1 MTQPYMRI
9 DLPVT
14 GMTCGACSARV
25 EKGLKSLPFVIDAT
39 VNFATGKATI
49 QIVPEAQWS
58 EPIEALVKQVQ
69 KIGYGV
75 KREELRFEIE
85 GMSCA
90 SCVSKIEK
98 YLQATIGVLQAS
110 VNLAT
115 EKASISYIPT
125 LTDPAA
131 LSAVIRSAGYQGR
144 TEIEASG
151 LQQKQ
156 EESPEKALKQKLVGA
171 GVLTL
176 VIFAIM
182 HGGDFLGLSA
192 STIKLLQ
199 CLLATP
205 VQFWAGLQFYRGA
218 WRAALHRSSD
228 MNTLIAIG
236 TSAAYFYSLAA
247 TFVPGFFAS
256 GGIAPDVYY
265 DTASAIITLIL
276 LGRLLESRA
285 KRKTSDAI
293 QKLMGIQAK
302 TARLLGEN
310 GEERSIPLSDVVV
323 GNHMVVRPGEKVPVD
338 GEILEGYSSIDE
350 SMLTGESL
358 PVEKGTG
365 DRVVGGTLNQTGRFV
380 FEAKQVGSEMALSQ
394 IIRLVEEAQGS
405 KPAIA
410 KLADKIAGIFVPA
423 VIGIAVFSFL
433 IWFLL
438 GPEPAL
444 THALFTAISVLIVA
458 CPCALGLATPTSVM
472 IGISRGAETGIL
484 IRSGEVLQEA
494 RRIDVIIFDKTG
506 TLTHGKPV
514 VTDLICQTDDAMR
527 TSDSKEEQQEG
538 QQEEQKRLLYY
549 AASAERGSE
558 HPLAGAIV
566 GAAELEG
573 LHLADPEKFRA
584 LPGRGIR
591 AQVAGKSVKLGTA
604 RWFGEQGIVLEGFKL
619 SADRLSEE
627 GKTPMFV
634 AIDKSC
640 IGVIAVADT
649 VKAEAKEVVSA
660 LHRLGMKVI
669 LLTGDQKKTAEAIA
683 RSVGIEKVLSGVLPN
698 EKAGEVVRLQKEGCR
713 VAMIGDGI
721 NDAPALAQADIGMA
735 IGTGTDIA
743 LAAADMTLVG
753 GKLWGVITALRLSKA
768 TIRNIKQNLF
778 FAFIYNIILIPVA
791 AGVLYPFWGIQLS
804 PIFGAAAMG
813 LSSVSVLT
821 NALRLR
827 SFRAEEG

>member
-1 MTQPYMRI
+1 MAQQQTRI

-25 EKGLKSLPFVIDAT
+25 EKGLKSLPSVNDVS

-49 QIVPEAQWS
+49 QISPEAQCS
-58 EPIEALVKQVQ
+58 EQLEVLVKQVQ
-69 KIGYGV
+69 QSGYDV
-75 KREELRFEIE
+75 KSETLRFKID

-98 YLQATIGVLQAS
+98 YLYATKGVLQAS

-115 EKASISYIPT
+115 EVASISYIPT
-125 LTDPAA
+125 LSDPSA
-131 LSAVIRSAGYQGR
+131 LSAVIRSAGYQSR
-144 TEIEASG
+144 AETDPSE
-151 LQQKQ
+151 LQKKQ
-156 EESPEKALKQKLVGA
+156 EERPEKALIQKLIGA
-171 GVLTL
+171 GLLTL
-176 VIFAIM
+176 GIFSVM
-182 HGGDFLGLSA
+182 HGGDLLGLSA
-192 STIKLLQ
+192 SSIKLIQ
-199 CLLATP
+199 CFLATP

-247 TFVPGFFAS
+247 TFAPDFFAF
-256 GGIAPDVYY
+256 GGIDPAVYY

-310 GEERSIPLSDVVV
+310 GEEHSIPLSDVVV
-323 GNHMVVRPGEKVPVD
+323 GNHIVVRPGEKVPVD

-358 PVEKGTG
+358 PIEKGTG

-380 FEAKQVGSEMALSQ
+380 FEAKQVGAAMALSQ

-405 KPAIA
+405 KPAIT
-410 KLADKIAGIFVPA
+410 KLADKIAAVFVPA
-423 VIGIAVFSFL
+423 VIGIAALSFL
-433 IWFLL
+433 VWFGF

-444 THALFTAISVLIVA
+444 THALFTAVAVLIVA

-494 RRIDVIIFDKTG
+494 RRIDAVIFDKTG
-506 TLTHGKPV
+506 TLTHGKPI
-514 VTDLICQTDDAMR
+514 VTDLICQTDDAKDQK
-527 TSDSKEEQQEG
+527 SEQE
-538 QQEEQKRLLYY
+538 RLLYY

-566 GAAELEG
+566 EAADSEG
-573 LHLADPEKFRA
+573 IKLTDPEKFRA
-584 LPGRGIR
+584 LPGKGVR
-591 AQVAGKSVKLGTA
+591 AVVAGHAILLGTA
-604 RWFGEQGIVLEGFKL
+604 RWFDEQEIAVENFKI
-619 SADRLSEE
+619 SAEQLSEA

-634 AIDKSC
+634 AIDKRC

-649 VKAEAKEVVSA
+649 VKADAKPVVSA
-660 LHRLGMKVI
+660 LRRLGMKVI

-683 RSVGIEKVLSGVLPN
+683 HSVGIEQVLSEVLPN
-698 EKAGEVVRLQKEGCR
+698 EKAGEVVRLQKKGYR

-753 GKLWGVITALRLSKA
+753 GKLWGVLTALRLSKA

-804 PIFGAAAMG
+804 PILGAAAMG

-827 SFRAEEG
+827 SFRVEEG

>member
-1 MTQPYMRI
+1 MTQKNNSNTRI

-14 GMTCGACSARV
+14 GMSCGACSARV
-25 EKGLKSLPFVIDAT
+25 EKGLKSLASVSDAT

-49 QIVPEAQWS
+49 QLAPEAQLS
-58 EPIEALVKQVQ
+58 EQIDGLVKKVHE
-69 KIGYGV
+69 IGYEV
-75 KREELRFEIE
+75 KSEELKFKIE

-98 YLQATIGVLQAS
+98 SLQATIGVLQAS

-144 TEIEASG
+144 VETAASG
-151 LQQKQ
+151 LQAKL
-156 EESPEKALKQKLVGA
+156 EESPEKQLTQKLVGA
-171 GVLTL
+171 GLLTL
-176 VIFAIM
+176 SIFTVM
-182 HGGDFLGLSA
+182 HGGVLLGLSLPI
-192 STIKLLQ
+192 IKLLQ

-218 WRAALHRSSD
+218 WNAAKHRSSD

-247 TFVPGFFAS
+247 TFAPDFFAA

-285 KRKTSDAI
+285 KKKTSDAI
-293 QKLMGIQAK
+293 RKLMGIQAK
-302 TARLLGEN
+302 TAQLIGDN
-310 GEERSIPLSDVVV
+310 GAEHEIPLSDVVV
-323 GNHMVVRPGEKVPVD
+323 GNHIVVRPGEKVPVD
-338 GEILEGYSSIDE
+338 GEILEGYSSLDE

-358 PVEKGTG
+358 PVEKVTG
-365 DRVVGGTLNQTGRFV
+365 DRVVGGTLNQTGHFV
-380 FEAKQVGSEMALSQ
+380 FEAKQVGAEMALSQ

-410 KLADKIAGIFVPA
+410 KLADKIAGVFVPA
-423 VIGIAVFSFL
+423 VIGIAALSFL
-433 IWFLL
+433 VWFWM

-444 THALFTAISVLIVA
+444 THALFTAVAVLIVA

-494 RRIDVIIFDKTG
+494 RRIDAIIFDKTG
-506 TLTHGKPV
+506 TLTYGKPV
-514 VTDLICQTDDAMR
+514 VTDLVCQTDNAMR
-527 TSDSKEEQQEG
+527 TGNSKEQQA
-538 QQEEQKRLLYY
+538 EQKRLLYY

-566 GAAELEG
+566 GAAELEDIQ
-573 LHLADPEKFRA
+573 LTDPEKFRA

-591 AQVAGKSVKLGTA
+591 AAVAGKSVLLGTA
-604 RWFGEQGIVLEGFKL
+604 RWFEEQDIVLEGFKL

-649 VKAEAKEVVSA
+649 VKVDAKEVVGA
-660 LHRLGMKVI
+660 LHCLGMKVV

-683 RSVGIEKVLSGVLPN
+683 RSVGIEQVLSEVLPN
-698 EKAGEVVRLQKEGCR
+698 EKAGEVVRLQKEGYR

-791 AGVLYPFWGIQLS
+791 AGVLYPLWGIQLS

-827 SFRAEEG
+827 SFRAEED